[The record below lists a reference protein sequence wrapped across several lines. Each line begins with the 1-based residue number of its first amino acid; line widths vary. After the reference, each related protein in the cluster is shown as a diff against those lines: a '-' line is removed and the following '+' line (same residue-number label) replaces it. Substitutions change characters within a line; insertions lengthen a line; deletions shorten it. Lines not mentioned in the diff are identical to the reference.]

1 MIFETNCK
9 QVFCPGLLKIHDQNV
24 KQLLYASG
32 ESLYTY
38 CKKQYFGNSKSV
50 TSQESRI
57 QSLNADNFEES
68 FICEFPSILSTFHQ
82 GTCRV
87 VAMSFRFVVCVV
99 VVALSLNTMSRLE
112 KHSTCQRHIWSDRK
126 AYFSKGNGGRQ
137 AGR

>member
-1 MIFETNCK
+1 ML
-9 QVFCPGLLKIHDQNV
+9 QVSPCTLTVKNSILVTPSQLRPRNQGYSTYLNV
-24 KQLLYASG
+24 D
-32 ESLYTY
+32 
-38 CKKQYFGNSKSV
+38 
-50 TSQESRI
+50 I
-57 QSLNADNFEES
+57 FEES
-68 FICEFPSILSTFHQ
+68 FICEFSSSLSTFHQ